1 MKARFFMLAVSA
13 AIVILLATNATSAQ
27 EKVERKLWIAKFTGE
42 TKAASAL
49 AATQAGDTNALK
61 YSNLFDNLTT
71 FETDAKQPEGTW
83 SLTANE
89 TEFKQ
94 GSTAERVLVGFGS
107 GRAVIEI
114 EYKLTNPA
122 GQVVWTQK
130 FRTKPSFW
138 GSSGAM
144 GGVQNQGV
152 AEDEQA
158 KKLIAALSKYFEA
171 PPPKK

>member
-1 MKARFFMLAVSA
+1 MLAVPA
-13 AIVILLATNATSAQ
+13 AIVILLATNATVAQ
-27 EKVERKLWIAKFTGE
+27 EKVERKLWVGKFTGE

-61 YSNLFDNLTT
+61 YSNLFDSLTT

-89 TEFKQ
+89 TEYKQ
-94 GSTAERVLVGFGS
+94 GSTAERVLVGMGS
-107 GRAVIEI
+107 GRAVIEM

-138 GSSGAM
+138 GSSGAV
-144 GGVQNQGV
+144 GGVQNQGA
-152 AEDEQA
+152 AEDAQA
-158 KKLIAALSKYFEA
+158 KKLIEGLSKYFA
-171 PPPKK
+171 VTPAKK